1 MRGVLLTVFLSAA
14 AYASDADAGV
24 IDVPTRDIPAADAG
38 ILTPAVIEVR
48 EVDEGP
54 TFFDTYFSGTRLLR
68 GFYFEIAFL
77 YGAGGLVHTPGAAPI
92 PMTGLRLSERHG
104 FFSWVLAKILG
115 DAMIAYSAVE
125 ISNVS
130 TSVSDRYVG
139 NGVIE
144 RTTTTSYTA
153 RRVMSDQQV
162 LAAQGDLSKSLTGS
176 TWLDIVAYDDKFL
189 GIERGV
195 PGAAGWEFA
204 FGVDFEL
211 FQWNGLPAVL
221 DVGLYFA
228 NVRAA
233 RPLGASI
240 SGSKLEY
247 PAGGVVARF
256 HLPLTR
262 FFTLT
267 AEQVLN
273 VLSFGYLIDADTE
286 QVGRVPSSPLRL
298 GLQLHLTDR
307 VFVKAQGVLGGFGFV
322 DGKLGFLVD
331 MGVRL

>member
-14 AYASDADAGV
+14 AFAQDADAGV
-24 IDVPTRDIPAADAG
+24 VDVPAADAG
-38 ILTPAVIEVR
+38 VLTPAIVEIR
-48 EVDEGP
+48 EVEAP
-54 TFFDTYFSGTRLLR
+54 SVFDTYWNGTKLLR
-68 GFYFEIAFL
+68 GFYFEVAFL
-77 YGAGGLVHTPGAAPI
+77 YGAGGLVHTPGVSPI
-92 PMTGLRLSERHG
+92 PLTGLRLSERHG
-104 FFSWVLAKILG
+104 FFSWVLTKILG
-115 DAMIAYSAVE
+115 DAAIAYSAVE
-125 ISNVS
+125 ISNVHTS
-130 TSVSDRYVG
+130 TSDRYVG

-153 RRVMSDQQV
+153 TRRMSDEQV
-162 LAAQGDLSKSLTGS
+162 LAAQGDLSKSLAGS
-176 TWLDIVAYDDKFL
+176 TWLDIVAYDEKFL
-189 GIERGV
+189 GIDRGMA
-195 PGAAGWEFA
+195 GASGWEFA

-211 FQWNGLPAVL
+211 FQWGGLPAVL
-221 DVGLYFA
+221 DIGLYFA
-228 NVRAA
+228 NVRVA
-233 RPLGASI
+233 RPVGAMI

-267 AEQVLN
+267 AEHVLN
-273 VLSFGYLIDADTE
+273 VLTFGYLIDDDTE
-286 QVGRVPSSPLRL
+286 LKGRVPTSPFRL

-322 DGKLGFLVD
+322 DGKLGFMLD